1 MSKVS
6 LHFSIGPVQEFVAQ
20 ARKTRDFWVGSFL
33 LSYLSGLAIIEVLE
47 GNGEIVF
54 PAVTDQGEE
63 VDPLL
68 KTIKEVKEGM
78 KIQKGPSIATLPNRF
93 MAIVPEDF
101 EPQKC
106 VEVVKRGWGKIAQA
120 VWERFVKPV
129 AHKGADTENIWRR
142 QVENFWE
149 INWALGDEKEID
161 LLDRKKNW
169 RRRILPP
176 EPGDKCIL
184 MGHFQELSGYLRI
197 REREKQ
203 DAFWESLRKQVGG
216 YELDERERL
225 SAIGLIKRLFP
236 LVAHEAIG
244 WDPEQKNYPS
254 TPYLSAL
261 PWIIKAAKNLPE
273 IVRQYAE
280 CASSLPGAT
289 HKEDL
294 ELFPSLREIANRD
307 TQTREFLSLNGN
319 CFHQAALSNPNLW
332 VQEGGEDPKDEREK
346 CQKALKELTDKVGE
360 KPSSF
365 YALLLMDGDRMGALL
380 RRYNAKKISSALN
393 SFSKNVKDVVQL
405 HNGVLVYAGGDDVL
419 AMVSLEKAL
428 SLALKLR
435 EAYVNAFRETFGDD
449 YKVLEEDG
457 EGTISAAL
465 VYAHY
470 NVPLTGVIKE
480 AHDLLDRVAKDET
493 GRDSLAVT
501 VWKGSGRVLT
511 WSAPWEFIKTHN
523 SNIFDEFL
531 NALSKGDKPK
541 EYNFTFFYNLRER
554 IEPLFSQEGKLPEQW
569 ISEEHLVDLL
579 AAEYRKNRERQVD
592 WPTAR
597 EKAKNILKLCQRVKR
612 KEKEDG
618 KGYLMEVDKASF
630 QTDGLML
637 VKFLSQ
643 KGVGV

>member
-20 ARKTRDFWVGSFL
+20 ARRTRDFWVGSFL
-33 LSYLSGLAIIEVLE
+33 LSYLSGLAISEVLM
-47 GNGEIVF
+47 NGGEMVF
-54 PAVTDQGEE
+54 PAVDYRGER
-63 VDPLL
+63 VDALL
-68 KTIKEVKEGM
+68 KTIAEIREGGKVK
-78 KIQKGPSIATLPNRF
+78 KGPSIATLPNRF
-93 MAIVPEDF
+93 MAKVPEDF
-101 EPQKC
+101 DPQKC
-106 VEVVKRGWGKIAQA
+106 VEAVKNGWLKIAQV
-120 VWERFVKPV
+120 VWDKFVQPV
-129 AHKGADTENIWRR
+129 AKDGNNTEEIWKR

-149 INWALGDEKEID
+149 IMWVLGEEGQVN
-161 LLDRKKNW
+161 LLDRRKNW
-169 RRRILPP
+169 RIRILLP
-176 EPGDKCIL
+176 EPGDKCTL

-280 CASSLPGAT
+280 YASSLPGAT

-332 VQEGGEDPKDEREK
+332 VQEDRKDPKDEREK

-380 RRYNAKKISSALN
+380 RKYDAKKISSALS
-393 SFSKNVKDVVQL
+393 SFSKSVKDIVQ
-405 HNGVLVYAGGDDVL
+405 HHDGVLVYAGGDDVL

-531 NALSKGDKPK
+531 NALSKGGKPK

-597 EKAKNILKLCQRVKR
+597 EKAKNISKLCQKVKR

-618 KGYLMEVDKASF
+618 KGYEIKVDKASF

-643 KGVGV
+643 KGVGL

>member
-54 PAVTDQGEE
+54 PAVTDQGKI

-68 KTIKEVKEGM
+68 KTIEALKKGV
-78 KIQKGPSIATLPNRF
+78 KIQKEPSIATLPNRF

-101 EPQKC
+101 EPQRC
-106 VEVVKRGWGKIAQA
+106 ADAVRSGWGKIAQA
-120 VWERFVKPV
+120 VWERFVKPI
-129 AHKGADTENIWRR
+129 AHEGKDTENIWRR

-176 EPGDKCIL
+176 EPGDKCTL

-197 REREKQ
+197 KEREKQ
-203 DAFWESLRKQVGG
+203 EAFWKYLRRQVGG

-236 LVAHEAIG
+236 LVAPEAIG

-261 PWIIKAAKNLPE
+261 PWIVKTAKNFPE
-273 IVRQYAE
+273 IANEYAE

-289 HKEDL
+289 YKEDL
-294 ELFPSLREIANRD
+294 KLFPLLKEIANRNA
-307 TQTREFLSLNGN
+307 QMIKFLSLNGN
-319 CFHQAALSNPNLW
+319 CFHQAALSNPNIW
-332 VQEGGEDPKDEREK
+332 VQEGGGDPKDEREK

-365 YALLLMDGDRMGALL
+365 YALLLMDGDRMGELL
-380 RRYNAKKISSALN
+380 RRYDPKKISSALN
-393 SFSKNVKDVVQL
+393 NFSRSVRDIVSS
-405 HNGVLVYAGGDDVL
+405 HNGILVYAGGDDVL
-419 AMVSLEKAL
+419 AMAPVEDAL
-428 SLALKLR
+428 LLALELQ
-435 EAYVNAFRETFGDD
+435 EAYVRAFEETFKNDF
-449 YKVLEEDG
+449 KNLENNG

-493 GRDSLAVT
+493 GRNSLAVT

-511 WSAPWEFIKTHN
+511 WSAPWEFIRTHD
-523 SNIFDEFL
+523 SNIFDELL
-531 NALSKGDKPK
+531 NALREGDKTK
-541 EYNFTFFYNLRER
+541 EYNFAFFYNLRKR
-554 IEPLFSQEGKLPEQW
+554 IEPLFSQEGRPTGEW
-569 ISEEHLVDLL
+569 ISEEYLIDLL

>member
-54 PAVTDQGEE
+54 PAVTDQGKI

-68 KTIKEVKEGM
+68 KTIEALKKGV

-101 EPQKC
+101 EPQRC
-106 VEVVKRGWGKIAQA
+106 ADAVRSGWGKIAQA
-120 VWERFVKPV
+120 VWERFVKPI
-129 AHKGADTENIWRR
+129 AHEGKDTENIWRR

-176 EPGDKCIL
+176 EPGDKCTL

-236 LVAHEAIG
+236 LVARESIG

-261 PWIIKAAKNLPE
+261 PWIIKAVKNLPE

-289 HKEDL
+289 YKEDL

-346 CQKALKELTDKVGE
+346 CQKALKELTGKVGE

-480 AHDLLDRVAKDET
+480 AHDILDRVAKDET

-541 EYNFTFFYNLRER
+541 EYNFAFFYNLRER

-618 KGYLMEVDKASF
+618 KGYLMDVDKASF